1 LEHLDLV
8 PCDDT
13 GSELILCEVPARFS
27 WNLFFPKE
35 ADGSDNLFIPIDATP
50 DARVAALPYLGP
62 ASCRVQEAARV
73 SDRS

>member
-1 LEHLDLV
+1 MEHLDLV

-13 GSELILCEVPARFS
+13 GSEMILCEILCEVAAR
-27 WNLFFPKE
+27 FFPKE

-62 ASCRVQEAARV
+62 AGCT